1 MLPPPPPPETPLP
14 PSPNPAPLPPPS
26 MLLPDRRCWCCCS
39 TLKREGRSKR
49 GEGGAS
55 KGLLTFSGFASV
67 PSTQRSRSEIW
78 TGGAGDV
85 GDMGGEASETAVAGE
100 VEVEV
105 WVLKEPEEPRAG
117 SGSMMLM
124 RECLGVEVGER
135 ARKDETGESGKD
147 ETGEEGLAMTGSGGG
162 TVMERAAKG
171 LTNGVTCMEA
181 AWKREGREWVS

>member
-1 MLPPPPPPETPLP
+1 M
-14 PSPNPAPLPPPS
+14 
-26 MLLPDRRCWCCCS
+26 
-39 TLKREGRSKR
+39 
-49 GEGGAS
+49 
-55 KGLLTFSGFASV
+55 
-67 PSTQRSRSEIW
+67 PSTKRSRSEVW

-105 WVLKEPEEPRAG
+105 WVLEEPEEPRAG

-124 RECLGVEVGER
+124 QECLGVEVGER
-135 ARKDETGESGKD
+135 ERARKD

-181 AWKREGREWVS
+181 AWKREGVSGCHERCRFFGVKWGIAEPPSFVQPTCLICLNGLWNEPGVCVKVKAVASRPQLRECL